1 MIACCCCTSGSDD
14 VALLFGCSGGAI
26 TVPSSA
32 VVEVVLFPKKGS
44 AADNLAAMFLP
55 PAPAEVQFP
64 SSSAPPSPR
73 LLNNGSTVGAIRMGE
88 ETPTKSP
95 IAAADSTIRIGL
107 DLIIIL
113 APSAS

>member
-1 MIACCCCTSGSDD
+1 M
-14 VALLFGCSGGAI
+14 SGG
-26 TVPSSA
+26 SSRSA
-32 VVEVVLFPKKGS
+32 PFFASSDFAGGETFIGVAVEVVLFPKKGS

-55 PAPAEVQFP
+55 PAPAEVQFA
-64 SSSAPPSPR
+64 SSPPPPPPPPR

-95 IAAADSTIRIGL
+95 IAAADSTIRIGF